1 MQLTA
6 FCKILPIRGTVMLS
20 TRKLIRVMKLTTVL
34 LLAGC
39 LQISARGLSQKVTL
53 SERDIPLTRLFNE
66 ISRQTGVS
74 IMYDEASIQD
84 LGPVTVRVK
93 DVSPKEVLERC
104 LGNKPL
110 SFYIEGNT
118 ILIKR
123 RQELP
128 PAPGLPSMDQ
138 TLPPDVH
145 GRIVDEKGE
154 PVPGVTISVKGG
166 NSIGMT
172 NANGEFTLKGVDPQ
186 ATLVFTGTNIETY
199 EIKVGGRTTLSV
211 SVATKV
217 VKQDEVVVTAY
228 TSEKKKDITGAV
240 TIVNVTE
247 MNKQPSGLVTNLLQG
262 QASGVTVIS
271 SGQPGAD
278 PQIRIRGINTF
289 GNNVPL
295 FVVDGVPTQNIS
307 DLNANDVASIQV
319 LKDAGAASIYGSRA
333 SNGVVIITTRKG
345 KGKVNV
351 RYDAY
356 YGTQL
361 PKSGNVFNLLD
372 PQGQADLEWK
382 AYANSGVAPN
392 SRYYGSGP
400 TPILPDYVFPVG
412 AREGTDTVNPA
423 RYYINPDYTDINDYN
438 SFYRIIKAN
447 KKGTDWYHELF
458 KQAPMTSHNISVDG
472 SSEKG
477 SYLFSLNY
485 FNQRGTLINTYLQR
499 YTLRSNAQ
507 YNISKH
513 IRIGE
518 NLATS
523 ISHNPRI
530 NDMVQ
535 NNPVFFTVQ
544 LAPLIPVY
552 DIRGNYA
559 GVYGTPYNGINPVA
573 AQRRSAG
580 NKTVGNRLFGNMYAE
595 VDFLQ
600 FFTVRTSFGGDNYS
614 GAASNFNYP
623 TYENA
628 SPVAVNSYNQ
638 SSYTGFN
645 WTWTNTLTF
654 HKAFAKLH
662 DIKVLV
668 GTEAYKSR
676 SEFLSGSRQNYFSF
690 LPDFLTVAAG
700 SGNQFSDGGRTA
712 ESLSSEF
719 GRVDYAFDEKYL
731 LSATLRYD
739 GSSKLVNN
747 NYGWFPAF
755 SAGWHISQE
764 SFMKDIHWI
773 SDLKLRGSWGIMGN
787 QFNVR
792 ADNGFST
799 FRQVNPGSYYDIG
812 NTNNTL
818 SPGFQVDQIGNPDAR
833 WEKDINT
840 NIGIDASFFGG
851 KLDITADYYRK
862 DIQDLLFNPAVPGAQ
877 GAGTPPYVNVARM
890 KNEGVDLYISA
901 HQSVSRDFRLDESVS
916 FTTYNNRIVK
926 VTDNRK
932 YFDYPDTRHFG
943 TNFIRNQVGEATG
956 SFYGYKIIG
965 FWNSKEEINAANQ
978 EARQA
983 TGNATAL
990 YQTDAGVGRFR
1001 YADVKKDGQITPDD
1015 RTFLGSPNPNFSIGL
1030 NLRATWRDLD
1040 FSAFFYGVQG
1050 NKLTNIISYWTDFF
1064 GNYAGAKSKTAMYD
1078 SWTPTHHNAKVAI
1091 QEVNA
1096 YQSSGGTFNSY
1107 FVQDGSYLRLKNIQV
1122 GYTVPAAKLS
1132 KLGVQKLRIYV
1143 QAANLFTATKYT
1155 GLDPEVSG
1163 NSVLQFGVDE
1173 GVYNNQRSFLAGIN
1187 LNF

>member
-6 FCKILPIRGTVMLS
+6 FCKILPVRGTVMLS
-20 TRKLIRVMKLTTVL
+20 TRKFIRVMKLTTVL

-53 SERDIPLTRLFNE
+53 SERNISLMRLFNE

-84 LGPVTVRVK
+84 LGPVTIRVK
-93 DVSPKEVLERC
+93 DASPKEVLERC

-110 SFYIEGNT
+110 NFYIEGNT

-123 RQELP
+123 KPDLS
-128 PAPGLPSMDQ
+128 PASATPLAAAV
-138 TLPPDVH
+138 LPPDIH
-145 GRIVDEKGE
+145 GRVVDEKGE
-154 PVPGVTISVKGG
+154 PVPGVTISIKGG
-166 NSIGMT
+166 KPIGTT
-172 NANGEFTLKGVDPQ
+172 NANGEFTLTGVDAQ
-186 ATLVFTGTNIETY
+186 ATLVFTGANVETH
-199 EIKVGGRTTLSV
+199 EVRISGRTTLSV
-211 SVATKV
+211 NITTRV
-217 VKQDEVVVTAY
+217 VKQEEVVVTAY
-228 TSEKKKDITGAV
+228 TTEKKKDITGSVA
-240 TIVNVTE
+240 IVNVTE

-289 GNNVPL
+289 GNNTPL

-351 RYDAY
+351 HYDAY

-392 SRYYGSGP
+392 SRYYGNGP
-400 TPILPDYVFPVG
+400 VPVLPDYVYPVG
-412 AREGTDTVNPA
+412 AKEGTDTVNPA
-423 RYYINPDYTDINDYN
+423 RYYINPNYTSISDYN
-438 SFYRIIKAN
+438 SFYRITKAN

-485 FNQRGTLINTYLQR
+485 LNQRGTLINTYLQR

-544 LAPLIPVY
+544 LAPIIPVY
-552 DIRGNYA
+552 DIKGNYA

-595 VDFLQ
+595 ADFLQ
-600 FFTVRTSFGGDNYS
+600 YFTFRTSFGGDNYS
-614 GAASNFNYP
+614 GAASFFSYP

-628 SPVAVNSYNQ
+628 SPQTINSYNQ
-638 SSYTGFN
+638 SSYTGYN
-645 WTWTNTLTF
+645 WTWTNTLAF
-654 HKAFAKLH
+654 RKVFAKLH
-662 DIKVLV
+662 DVKVLV

-676 SEFLSGSRQNYFSF
+676 SENFSAVHQDYFSF
-690 LPDFLTVAAG
+690 LPDYVTLHTG
-700 SGNQFSDGGRTA
+700 SGSQFVDGYRGM

-719 GRVDYAFDEKYL
+719 GRVDYAYDGKYL

-755 SAGWHISQE
+755 SAGWRVSQE

-773 SDLKLRGSWGIMGN
+773 SDLKLRGSWGVMGN
-787 QFNVR
+787 QLNVG

-799 FRQVNPGSYYDIG
+799 FTTSNPGATYDIG

-818 SPGFQVDQIGNPDAR
+818 SPGFQVGQIGNPNAR

-840 NIGIDASFFGG
+840 NIGIDASLFGG

-862 DIQDLLFNPAVPGAQ
+862 DIQDLLFNPPVPGAQ
-877 GAGTPPYVNVARM
+877 GAGTPPYVNIAQM
-890 KNEGVDLYISA
+890 KNDGLDLYISA
-901 HQSVSRDFRLDESVS
+901 HQSVGKEFRLDESVS
-916 FTTYNNRIVK
+916 FTTYNNRIIK
-926 VTDNRK
+926 VTDNLQ
-932 YFDYPDTRHFG
+932 YFDVKDTRHFG
-943 TNFIRNQVGEATG
+943 TNFIRNQVGQAVG

-965 FWNSKEEINAANQ
+965 FWNSKEEVDAANQ

-983 TGNATAL
+983 TGSATAV

-1015 RTFLGSPNPNFSIGL
+1015 RTFLGNPNPDFSIGL

-1040 FSAFFYGVQG
+1040 LSAFFYGVHG

-1096 YQSSGGTFNSY
+1096 YQSSGATFNSY
-1107 FVQDGSYLRLKNIQV
+1107 FVQDGSYLRLKNIQA

-1132 KLGVQKLRIYV
+1132 KLGIQKLRVYV

-1163 NSVLQFGVDE
+1163 SSVQQFGVDE
-1173 GVYNNQRSFLAGIN
+1173 GIYNNQRTFLVGIN